1 MTLNSTN
8 IKTIAF
14 DADDT
19 LWRNEEIFIHAQ
31 DEFIKLLTPYHDE
44 DYIRSHLNAVQIEN
58 LENFGYGIKGFTLSM
73 IETAITLTEGRVTGS
88 EIHEI
93 IQLSKSML
101 SSPVEL
107 LPNVEKIL
115 SSLKGHFQL
124 FVITKGDLLDQE
136 SKLAR
141 SGVADYF
148 DAIEIVSDKNA
159 NAYEQILQRHN
170 LSAEN
175 FLMVGNSM
183 KSDILP
189 VLDIG
194 AQALHIPYHSTWNHE
209 EVADD
214 VLLNYPQLE
223 SLSDISQL
231 MAWLTCSPVNN
242 EMFETSTVESL
253 LNHKIE

>member
-1 MTLNSTN
+1 MILNSTS
-8 IKTIAF
+8 IETIAF

-19 LWRNEEIFIHAQ
+19 LWRNEEIFTHAQ
-31 DEFIKLLTPYHDE
+31 DEFIRMLTPYHNE
-44 DYIRSHLNAVQIEN
+44 DYIRSHLNVVQIEN

-73 IETAITLTEGRVTGS
+73 IETAITLTEGRVTGN

-93 IQLSKSML
+93 IQLSKCML

-107 LPNVEKIL
+107 LPNVEKVL
-115 SSLKGHFQL
+115 SSLKGNFQL

-148 DAIEIVSDKNA
+148 DVIEIVSDKNT
-159 NAYEQILQRHN
+159 NTYEQILQRHS
-170 LSAEN
+170 LSTES

-194 AQALHIPYHSTWNHE
+194 AQALHVPYHSTWAHE
-209 EVADD
+209 EVTKD

-223 SLSDISQL
+223 SLVDISEL
-231 MAWLTCSPVNN
+231 INWLKSPTVNN
-242 EMFETSTVESL
+242 IKAIS
-253 LNHKIE
+253 

>member
-1 MTLNSTN
+1 MTFHNTH

-31 DEFIKLLTPYHDE
+31 DEFINLLLPYHDE
-44 DYIRSHLNAVQIEN
+44 TYIRTHLNDVQISN

-93 IQLSKSML
+93 IQLSKCML

-107 LPNVEKIL
+107 LPNVEKVL
-115 SSLKGHFQL
+115 SSLKGQFQL

-141 SGVADYF
+141 SGIADYF

-159 NAYEQILQRHN
+159 NTYEQIIQRHK
-170 LSAEN
+170 LSAKN

-194 AQALHIPYHSTWNHE
+194 AHALHVPYHSTWAHE
-209 EVADD
+209 EVSDD

-223 SLSDISQL
+223 SLADISEVIV
-231 MAWLTCSPVNN
+231 WLEKKPTN
-242 EMFETSTVESL
+242 EVKAVS
-253 LNHKIE
+253 